1 MVLPDNILEAVN
13 EGDVSAVVAWLD
25 GGGDV
30 NDTVVGPSEH
40 FIEGDTML
48 MAVAQVE
55 ESFTRAHI
63 ALAKLLLQRGA
74 DVNGH
79 SGMHMG
85 DGFTAIH
92 CCLNGIRNTDDPDRS
107 LLMELLG
114 IYLAAGADLTGSTAQ
129 ASQSNLRYAPLG
141 MALECNFWC
150 GFHDAKQ
157 RSAFETVKLLLRHG
171 APIDVCAQEPDP
183 TQYLGDFGVTAE
195 EILRRTETQ
204 DRLRAMPYNLAAD
217 EYSSRASSSSP
228 TFAPL
233 VAGNSTFSTCRRRCS
248 ASGCSS
254 RAVTPGASSASARG
268 RRVKS
273 NSSSRRRFRTS
284 FAGECSSTGTRARN
298 VLLKHDTQ

>member
-1 MVLPDNILEAVN
+1 MVLPANVLEAVN

-25 GGGDV
+25 AGGDV
-30 NDTVVGPSEH
+30 NDAVVGHSEH
-40 FIEGDTML
+40 GFIEGDTML

-114 IYLAAGADLTGSTAQ
+114 IYLAAGADLTLSTAQ
-129 ASQSNLRYAPLG
+129 ATQSNLRYAPLG

-150 GFHDAKQ
+150 GFHDAQQ

-171 APIDVCAQEPDP
+171 APIDVCLQEPDP
-183 TQYLGDFGVTAE
+183 THYLGDFGVTAE
-195 EILRRTETQ
+195 EVLRRTEAQ
-204 DRLRAMPYNLAAD
+204 DRLRAVPYNLAAD
-217 EYSSRASSSSP
+217 EYFIACKQLVSDVRAAGSWKQYVLHLP
-228 TFAPL
+228 KALLRLRLL
-233 VAGNSTFSTCRRRCS
+233 VARGH
-248 ASGCSS
+248 
-254 RAVTPGASSASARG
+254 ARS
-268 RRVKS
+268 VK
-273 NSSSRRRFRTS
+273 RL
-284 FAGECSSTGTRARN
+284 RARTPREIELLLAPAFPN
-298 VLLKHDTQ
+298 ELCWRVLEYWNPRYEARRTPSP

>member
-1 MVLPDNILEAVN
+1 MVLPDNVLEAVN
-13 EGDVSAVVAWLD
+13 EGDVSAVVSWLD

-30 NDTVVGPSEH
+30 NDTVVGHSEH

-114 IYLAAGADLTGSTAQ
+114 IYLAAGADLTVSTAQ

-150 GFHDAKQ
+150 GFHDAMQ

-171 APIDVCAQEPDP
+171 APIDVCVQEPDP
-183 TQYLGDFGVTAE
+183 THYLGDFGVTAE
-195 EILRRTETQ
+195 EVLRRTEAQ
-204 DRLRAMPYNLAAD
+204 DRLRAVPYNLATD
-217 EYSSRASSSSP
+217 EYFIACKQLVSDVRAAGSWKQYVLHLP
-228 TFAPL
+228 KALLRLRLL
-233 VAGNSTFSTCRRRCS
+233 V
-248 ASGCSS
+248 
-254 RAVTPGASSASARG
+254 ARG
-268 RRVKS
+268 RARAVK
-273 NSSSRRRFRTS
+273 RL
-284 FAGECSSTGTRARN
+284 RARTPREIELLFAPAFPN
-298 VLLKHDTQ
+298 ELCWRVLEYWNPRA